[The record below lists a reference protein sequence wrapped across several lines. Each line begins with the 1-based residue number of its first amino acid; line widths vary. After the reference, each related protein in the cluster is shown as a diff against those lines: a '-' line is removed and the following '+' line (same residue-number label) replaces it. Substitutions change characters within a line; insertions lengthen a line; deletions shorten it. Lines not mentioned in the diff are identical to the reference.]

1 MGCRQLPPCR
11 LLVVCGEGR
20 RIIVRPVSENGMWKI
35 VDITYGLGESL
46 LDYYQRITRP

>member
-11 LLVVCGEGR
+11 LLVVRGEGR
-20 RIIVRPVSENGMWKI
+20 RIIVRPVSENGLWKI
-35 VDITYGLGESL
+35 ADITYGLGESL